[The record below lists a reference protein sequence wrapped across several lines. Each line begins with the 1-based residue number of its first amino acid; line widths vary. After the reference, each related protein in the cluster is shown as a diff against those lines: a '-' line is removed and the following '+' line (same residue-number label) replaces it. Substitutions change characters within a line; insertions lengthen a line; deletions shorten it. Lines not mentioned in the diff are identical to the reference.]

1 MFFWFYLVSPCC
13 VPLQNGSTCLE
24 GHPIMRKQELTQA
37 LDLQHIQ
44 PEGWSY
50 WGLSI
55 CQEPQGPHIRFIGE
69 TGLEDPKWWP
79 RNAALHASLYH
90 QIRQKWVAILLL
102 DVGHGKHTKG
112 TFCCRVSQVKHSSAS
127 WLLDVCWLPHS
138 LLEVVPFRHSLALA
152 AIRCNTVLHLTEIFR
167 THSRFVYIR
176 FLLIAAHS
184 SRVTE
189 KIVNAC

>member
-1 MFFWFYLVSPCC
+1 
-13 VPLQNGSTCLE
+13 
-24 GHPIMRKQELTQA
+24 MRNQELTQA

-55 CQEPQGPHIRFIGE
+55 CYEPQGPHIRFIGE

-79 RNAALHASLYH
+79 CNAALHASLYH
-90 QIRQKWVAILLL
+90 QIRQKWVANLLL
-102 DVGHGKHTKG
+102 DVGHGKHIKG

-127 WLLDVCWLPHS
+127 WFLDVCWLPHS

-152 AIRCNTVLHLTEIFR
+152 AILTMQYCSALDWNVQQTF
-167 THSRFVYIR
+167 TLCIR
-176 FLLIAAHS
+176 FLLIAAHWGLCLS
-184 SRVTE
+184 LANVVQWHQWQVQS
-189 KIVNAC
+189 

>member
-55 CQEPQGPHIRFIGE
+55 CHEPQGPHIRFIGE